1 MIDFFPMTL
10 RSILTNPND
19 RLRKKAKLV
28 PVEDI
33 PSSEIQ
39 NLIDDLIETMQVE
52 NGVGLAATQ
61 IGSDKRVII
70 VDVNGV
76 QPLINPEMVSKSVR
90 KIEFEEGCLSV
101 PGVTGIVKRHR
112 EVKLKAYDRNG
123 KPLTIKAK
131 GLLSIV
137 LQHETDHLDGI
148 LFIDKVIRYTNPPRM

>member
-1 MIDFFPMTL
+1 MTL
-10 RSILTNPND
+10 RSVLINPND
-19 RLRKKAKLV
+19 RLRKKAKAV
-28 PVEDI
+28 DVDEI
-33 PSSEIQ
+33 SSPEVQ
-39 NLIDDLIETMQVE
+39 TLIDDLIETMCVE

-61 IGSDKRVII
+61 IGSDKRIII
-70 VDVNGV
+70 VDVDGV

>member
-1 MIDFFPMTL
+1 MTL
-10 RSILTNPND
+10 CTVLKNPND
-19 RLRKKAKLV
+19 QLRTKAKKV
-28 PVEDI
+28 PVAQIKSPDT
-33 PSSEIQ
+33 Q
-39 NLIDDLIETMQVE
+39 QLIDDLIETMIVQ
-52 NGVGLAATQ
+52 NGVGIAATQ

-70 VDVNGV
+70 VDVHGIM
-76 QPLINPEMVSKSVR
+76 PLVNPEIVSKSLS

-112 EVKLKAYDRNG
+112 SIKLKAHDRNG

>member
-1 MIDFFPMTL
+1 MNL
-10 RSILTNPND
+10 RAVLTNPND
-19 RLRKKAKLV
+19 HLRTKAKKV
-28 PVEDI
+28 PVAHI
-33 PSSEIQ
+33 QSLNIQ
-39 NLIDDLIETMQVE
+39 NLIDDLIETMSVE
-52 NGVGLAATQ
+52 NGVGLAGTQ

-76 QPLINPEMVSKSVR
+76 MPLVNPEIVWKSLR

-112 EVKLKAYDRNG
+112 EIKLKAHDRHG
-123 KPLTIKAK
+123 KLLTIKAK

-137 LQHETDHLDGI
+137 LQHEIDHLDGI

>member
-1 MIDFFPMTL
+1 MNL
-10 RSILTNPND
+10 RAVLKNPNE
-19 RLRKKAKLV
+19 RLRRKAKKV
-28 PVEDI
+28 SVEDI
-33 PSSEIQ
+33 HSPEIQ
-39 NLIDDLIETMQVE
+39 TLIDDLIETMQVE
-52 NGVGLAATQ
+52 NGVGIAATQ

-76 QPLINPEMVSKSVR
+76 LPLINPEIVGKSLR

-101 PGVTGIVKRHR
+101 PGVTGIVKRHK

-123 KPLTIKAK
+123 EPLTIHAK
-131 GLLSIV
+131 GLLAIV